1 MSNGCSR
8 TARSFCRSTTR
19 RRPGSQIPATT
30 RSMERGRSSGSFSE
44 NCRIHWP
51 ICCWP
56 GRSRMERPCGS
67 RSRMVGSPSMA
78 PDWLRRLR
86 EDGDCHRA
94 GIRVRKKQKQL
105 NEVMMAHSNVD
116 EAVATEAVDVA
127 TLVAEN
133 ASLRDRLLRALADAE
148 NTRRRAE
155 RAAEEARKYAV
166 ADFARELLAVADN
179 LQRTIAGASRHSPE
193 KVEDEA
199 LIEGVRAT
207 DRLPEHT
214 FSRFGIQ
221 KIDARGK
228 PFDPTLH
235 EAMME
240 VDDPSQP
247 PGAVVRV
254 AEDGYK
260 IHDRLLRP

>member
-1 MSNGCSR
+1 MR
-8 TARSFCRSTTR
+8 VTALFDH
-19 RRPGSQIPATT
+19 I
-30 RSMERGRSSGSFSE
+30 
-44 NCRIHWP
+44 
-51 ICCWP
+51 
-56 GRSRMERPCGS
+56 
-67 RSRMVGSPSMA
+67 
-78 PDWLRRLR
+78 
-86 EDGDCHRA
+86 
-94 GIRVRKKQKQL
+94 
-105 NEVMMAHSNVD
+105 
-116 EAVATEAVDVA
+116 
-127 TLVAEN
+127 
-133 ASLRDRLLRALADAE
+133 
-148 NTRRRAE
+148 
-155 RAAEEARKYAV
+155 

-179 LQRTIAGASRHSPE
+179 LQRTIAAASRHSPE

-207 DRLPEHT
+207 DRLLEHT

-260 IHDRLLRP
+260 IHDRLLRPARVFVVKRNPKTEPSSQMEEAEAEFDSH

>member
-1 MSNGCSR
+1 M
-8 TARSFCRSTTR
+8 
-19 RRPGSQIPATT
+19 
-30 RSMERGRSSGSFSE
+30 
-44 NCRIHWP
+44 
-51 ICCWP
+51 
-56 GRSRMERPCGS
+56 
-67 RSRMVGSPSMA
+67 
-78 PDWLRRLR
+78 L
-86 EDGDCHRA
+86 
-94 GIRVRKKQKQL
+94 
-105 NEVMMAHSNVD
+105 HSNVD

-155 RAAEEARKYAV
+155 SAAAEARKYAI

-179 LQRTIAGASRHSPE
+179 LQRTIAAASRSPE
-193 KVEDEA
+193 TVKDQA

-207 DRLPEHT
+207 ERLLEHT

-221 KIDARGK
+221 KIDPLGE

-247 PGAVVRV
+247 PGTVVRV
-254 AEDGYK
+254 AENGYK
-260 IHDRLLRP
+260 IHDRLLRPARVFVVKRNPKTEPSSQMEEAEGECDSHSTEHSS